1 MKINTT
7 MMNFLKTLLFL
18 LIVGLSFQCADGP
31 SKSSWNENTEFA
43 FAIDNGGLVL
53 PDGFQAIVVADSVGP
68 ARHIAV
74 RENGDIYVA
83 LRSMKNGGGI
93 AALRDTN
100 MDGVA
105 DQIEYFGETAGTG
118 IDIQGGN
125 LFFSSTTEI
134 FRVLLDDNL
143 VPSGQVESV
152 VSGFPEQRSH
162 AAKSFTIDNNGNLYV
177 NVGAPSNACMEEART
192 TGSPG
197 MDPCPQL
204 EWQAG
209 IWLFDA
215 TETLQTQ
222 KEDGY
227 HYATGIRNAVA
238 LEWSDEADALY
249 AVQHGRDQLNT
260 LWPDMF
266 TEQQNALTP
275 SEDFLL
281 IRDGSNFGWPYTYY
295 NGLKNQRM
303 IAPEYGG
310 DGIRTAEIGHYDT
323 PIMAFPGHWAPNDLT
338 FYEGNQF
345 PDRYRHGAFVAFHGS
360 WNRAPQ
366 PQAGYNIAFVPMSR
380 EHPSGDYEIFADG
393 FPGVDTLSSPSDA
406 ISRPTG
412 VTVGPDGSLYIT
424 DSVKGKIWRI
434 VYQEDDSSTM
444 SDQSK

>member
-1 MKINTT
+1 
-7 MMNFLKTLLFL
+7 MNFLKTLLFL
-18 LIVGLSFQCADGP
+18 LIVGLIFQCADDA
-31 SKSSWNENTEFA
+31 SRSSGKEKTEYA
-43 FAIDNGGLVL
+43 FAPDNGGLVL
-53 PDGFQAIVVADSVGP
+53 PDGFKAIVVADSVGP

-83 LRSMKNGGGI
+83 LRSLKNGGGI
-93 AALRDTN
+93 VALRDTN

-105 DQIEYFGETAGTG
+105 DQTEYFGETAGTG
-118 IDIQGGN
+118 IDIYGGN
-125 LFFSSTTEI
+125 LFFSSNTEV

-143 VPSGQVESV
+143 VPSGEVESV
-152 VSGFPEQRSH
+152 ISGFPEQRSH
-162 AAKSFTIDNNGNLYV
+162 SAKSFTIDNNGNLYV

-209 IWLFDA
+209 IWQFDA
-215 TETLQTQ
+215 TETHQTQ
-222 KEDGY
+222 KADGY

-281 IRDGSNFGWPYTYY
+281 IRDGSNFGWPYTYF

-366 PQAGYNIAFVPMSR
+366 PQAGYNIAFVPFSG

-434 VYQEDDSSTM
+434 VYQEEDSSPQM
-444 SDQSK
+444 SDQSN